1 MQTTNPKEPTEKKQK
16 KSRFWKIFT
25 GEFMVD
31 KDFRSAYPYIGFLV
45 ILFMLSILTQQCGE
59 RKEALI
65 RKKQLEYKDEISRLK
80 QNNNFI
86 PYEQNQELI
95 KMMEER
101 GFVKNDR
108 HLYKIEVK
116 SEQ

>member
-1 MQTTNPKEPTEKKQK
+1 MQTTNPKEPTKNKK
-16 KSRFWKIFT
+16 KSRFRDFIT
-25 GEFMVD
+25 GEIMVD
-31 KDFRSAYPYIGFLV
+31 KDVKSTYPFIGFVVL
-45 ILFMLSILTQQCGE
+45 LFVLSILTQQCGE
-59 RKEALI
+59 RKVALI
-65 RKKQLEYKDEISRLK
+65 RKKQTEYKEGLSRLK

-108 HLYKIEVK
+108 HLYKVEVS
-116 SEQ
+116 SEE

>member
-1 MQTTNPKEPTEKKQK
+1 MQTTTPKEPAQKKTK
-16 KSRFWKIFT
+16 KSRFWKIFA

-31 KDFRSAYPYIGFLV
+31 KDVKSTYPYIGFVVL
-45 ILFMLSILTQQCGE
+45 LFVLSILTQQCGE
-59 RKEALI
+59 KKVALI
-65 RKKQLEYKDEISRLK
+65 RKKQTEYKEGLSRLK
-80 QNNNFI
+80 QNNSFI

-108 HLYKIEVK
+108 HLYKIEVS
-116 SEQ
+116 SEE

>member
-1 MQTTNPKEPTEKKQK
+1 MQTTNPTEPTKKKTK
-16 KSRFWKIFT
+16 KSVFKKIIT

-31 KDFRSAYPYIGFLV
+31 KDFRTIYPYAGFVVL
-45 ILFMLSILTQQCGE
+45 LFVLSILTQQCGE

-65 RKKQLEYKDEISRLK
+65 RKKQIEYKEGLSRLK

-108 HLYKIEVK
+108 HLYKVEVS
-116 SEQ
+116 SEE